1 MNRLGVLAVALVGL
15 ALLLGG
21 CGGEDAEDPTPTMG
35 VQAEEGTPTE
45 EAEEEEREAP
55 KASDTADFRR
65 VIFLHHSCGANLI
78 EQGGV
83 REHLTDLGY
92 EFYDHGYNEDGL
104 VLADGTWTGRNFD
117 VPDDNTDPDGY
128 AAIFAQ
134 PLNDPPDNTF
144 SHLME
149 YDVIAFKSCFPVSII
164 ESDEQL
170 AEYQSYYLS
179 IRDRMDEY
187 PDKIFIVVTQPPE
200 VPNNTDAE
208 TAERARA
215 FATWLASDEYL
226 SGHSN
231 VFTFDFFDL
240 LADSDNVLQADYRA
254 DEWDAHPNELANQT
268 IGPLFADFID
278 EAIQTYTATLPA
290 SETIPTTPPT
300 AASAPDTPDDTGV
313 ATELIEPTDLAYLG
327 AFRLPEGGERP
338 RTFAYGANAMTINPN
353 GDPSGP
359 DDGFPGSLFITGH
372 DRMPYGEL
380 PDGGQVAEVSI
391 PDPVSSGSLADLNRA
406 ELLQD
411 FHDVAAG
418 HFTQMEEI
426 PRIGLLYLDNPA
438 TGPKIHIAYGQHF
451 EPDATAPT
459 HAWFSPDL
467 SDPDFHGEWF
477 IGDRSFYSVN
487 DYMLDIP
494 AAWADA
500 YAQGRYVGTGRFR
513 DGGWS
518 GMGPG
523 LFAYLPWV
531 DESGTPAPSGSHLE
545 ETTLLLYENS
555 MNTESIERSLSGYQ
569 HPDEWAGGAWVT
581 TASGKSA
588 LLFAGTKSNG
598 TKYWYGWVNP
608 AGPEQPCVETE
619 LIGQFPLCRL
629 ADGSVC
635 PAEDLSGCAG
645 HNEYRGWWSTHS
657 DAEFI
662 FYDPADLG
670 RVAAGETASWEPQ
683 PYAVLDIDE
692 HLFLNPSGVE
702 QEMLGTGD
710 QRQHRIGDV
719 AYDRQNGLLYVL
731 ELFADEASPV
741 VHVWGIG

>member
-1 MNRLGVLAVALVGL
+1 MKQVTIAAAGL
-15 ALLLGG
+15 ALVASMVGVLVGSWSSVVRAQPVASIALPAPGETEQLYPGCNPLALTFPDGTASQTVIQAVTPSGVVEAAWRYDAAQGRFEAFSPSYPQASDLLTVDFL
-21 CGGEDAEDPTPTMG
+21 DAVWLCVGAAPP
-35 VQAEEGTPTE
+35 AAP
-45 EAEEEEREAP
+45 AEAP
-55 KASDTADFRR
+55 SPAVD
-65 VIFLHHSCGANLI
+65 LI
-78 EQGGV
+78 RPE
-83 REHLTDLGY
+83 DL
-92 EFYDHGYNEDGL
+92 
-104 VLADGTWTGRNFD
+104 
-117 VPDDNTDPDGY
+117 
-128 AAIFAQ
+128 Q
-134 PLNDPPDNTF
+134 
-144 SHLME
+144 
-149 YDVIAFKSCFPVSII
+149 
-164 ESDEQL
+164 
-170 AEYQSYYLS
+170 
-179 IRDRMDEY
+179 
-187 PDKIFIVVTQPPE
+187 
-200 VPNNTDAE
+200 
-208 TAERARA
+208 
-215 FATWLASDEYL
+215 
-226 SGHSN
+226 
-231 VFTFDFFDL
+231 
-240 LADSDNVLQADYRA
+240 
-254 DEWDAHPNELANQT
+254 
-268 IGPLFADFID
+268 
-278 EAIQTYTATLPA
+278 
-290 SETIPTTPPT
+290 
-300 AASAPDTPDDTGV
+300 
-313 ATELIEPTDLAYLG
+313 YLG

-338 RTFAYGANAMTINPN
+338 RTFAYGANAMTLNPN

-359 DDGFPGSLFITGH
+359 NDGFPGSLFITGH

-391 PDPVSSGSLADLNRA
+391 PEPVSSGSLADLNRA

-451 EPDATAPT
+451 EPDTTAPT
-459 HAWFSPDL
+459 HAWFSPVL
-467 SDPDFHGEWF
+467 SNPDFQGEWF
-477 IGDRSFYSVN
+477 IDDRSFYSVN
-487 DYMLDIP
+487 DYMLEIP
-494 AAWADA
+494 TAWADA
-500 YAQGRYVGTGRFR
+500 HAQGRYVGTGRFR

-518 GMGPG
+518 GMGPA
-523 LFAYLPWV
+523 LFAYRPWV
-531 DESGTPAPSGSHLE
+531 DESGAPAPSGSHLE

-598 TKYWYGWVNP
+598 TKYRYGWVNP

-619 LIGQFPLCRL
+619 LLGQFPLCRL

-710 QRQHRIGDV
+710 QRQYRIGDV
-719 AYDRQNGLLYVL
+719 AYDQQNGLLYVL